1 MKTKSKPRFK
11 QTVLMTVSTVNDAD
25 VSAIKK
31 LIKAGMEVVVV
42 QDKDFDKALRV
53 FKKLGNRK
61 AKCATKA

>member
-1 MKTKSKPRFK
+1 
-11 QTVLMTVSTVNDAD
+11 MTVSTVNDAD